1 MNHDTSYL
9 NTPYA
14 QQKMVECSWIEE
26 REVIEKRKKKEAEDD
41 NNEVLSESGQ
51 DISVA

>member
-1 MNHDTSYL
+1 MNHDLSYL

-41 NNEVLSESGQ
+41 NNEVLSESRQ
-51 DISVA
+51 DDCVA